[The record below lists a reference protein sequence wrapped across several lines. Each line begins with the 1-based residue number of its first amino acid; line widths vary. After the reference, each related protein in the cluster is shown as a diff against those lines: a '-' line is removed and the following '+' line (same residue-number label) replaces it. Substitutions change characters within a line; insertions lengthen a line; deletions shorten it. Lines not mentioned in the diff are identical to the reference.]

1 MTQAVNFFSQCLFE
15 VAGPV
20 FELFVLEFEKED
32 DPSETI
38 FDRYTSDSR
47 WAWYLE
53 MSIVLEGLIL
63 DFDFFLMG

>member
-32 DPSETI
+32 DPS
-38 FDRYTSDSR
+38 D
-47 WAWYLE
+47 E
-53 MSIVLEGLIL
+53 MKLGT
-63 DFDFFLMG
+63 